1 MVDINKVIYVGNY
14 LPNGLTKNIRR
25 NKQKSPLENIELVKV
40 LMYKEW
46 FEKKI
51 IYKIRKVLYE

>member
-46 FEKKI
+46 FEKK
-51 IYKIRKVLYE
+51 R